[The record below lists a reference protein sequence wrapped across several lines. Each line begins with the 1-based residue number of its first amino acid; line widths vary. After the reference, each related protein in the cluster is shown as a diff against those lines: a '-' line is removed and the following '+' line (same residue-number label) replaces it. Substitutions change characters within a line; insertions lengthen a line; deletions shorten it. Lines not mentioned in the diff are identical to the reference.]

1 MIMLLMIMLLMDAT
15 GERVAFVE
23 CKWGRN
29 VDVARLI
36 RRLREKARE
45 KARTVARFAAASHQY
60 RVISRTA
67 ASDAR
72 HIRLA

>member
-1 MIMLLMIMLLMDAT
+1 MMSMLLMSMLLMDAT

-36 RRLREKARE
+36 RRLREKAR
-45 KARTVARFAAASHQY
+45 TVARFAAASHQY

-67 ASDAR
+67 ASDAG